1 MIENLA
7 DFGLNVGAGALA
19 LLCLFEGARRL
30 GAYGMHRRAMVMFV
44 LSACVC
50 ALYGG
55 FAYQRYTDLKGSVA
69 AGPRKP
75 VAVSV
80 AAWSKVASPEK
91 KEILSQTVARQTFRE
106 SGTLTP
112 YIDKTGQTR
121 VFAPTQDDLVA
132 REKIVAR
139 YALAEAAVRT
149 SLAEALLWL
158 IAGVAAILLGLA
170 MSLDK
175 GPPKASHDDAVAGE
189 APLHS

>member
-19 LLCLFEGARRL
+19 LLCLFDGARRI
-30 GAYGMHRRAMVMFV
+30 GAHGLHRRAVLMFV

-55 FAYQRYTDLKGSVA
+55 FAYQRYVDLKGSVSA
-69 AGPRKP
+69 AQRKP
-75 VAVSV
+75 SATSV

-106 SGTLTP
+106 SGTLMP
-112 YIDKTGQTR
+112 YIDKTGQTK

-132 REKIVAR
+132 REKIVTR
-139 YALAEAAVRT
+139 YTLAEAAMRT

-158 IAGVAAILLGLA
+158 IAGVTAILLGFA

-175 GPPKASHDDAVAGE
+175 GPPKPAQDDALAGE
-189 APLHS
+189 APLHN